1 MAQSFNPNF
10 KKQRTNDPQIIT
22 TGYIKKSGQGT
33 ELITFNIN
41 LALFQL
47 VCIVNIPGEG
57 EEKAPVYVKFKARRP
72 KLVPVEYDNRRDE
85 ENFVDDD
92 DQG

>member
-1 MAQSFNPNF
+1 MVQPFNPNF
-10 KKQRTNDPQIIT
+10 KKNRTNDPQIIT
-22 TGYIKKSGQGT
+22 TGYIKRSGVGT

-57 EEKAPVYVKFKARRP
+57 EEKAPVYVKFKARFP
-72 KLVPVEYDNRRDE
+72 KKEYVNRDE
-85 ENFVDDD
+85 ENFDDED
-92 DQG
+92 DQD